1 MQPGSTSGGSAG
13 LRTGMRISDL
23 LTLRDQT
30 DETGR
35 LLLEDSAPKQAMK
48 RARRDGVPM
57 KSAPCPYD
65 DTPSRLG
72 GDMNASAYDALRR
85 DTADVLNSFAW
96 LSGHYFEMQPSNR
109 GTTLG
114 LTDVTSMGISL
125 PLVLFRRGV
134 DPVPPQGRLPSY
146 VASLFKASRG
156 VFSASVDLL
165 NKVGH
170 SPTTGAEVGRFAE
183 QEGHFVRQETGRV
196 CAAPTR
202 LIERTIDVVLTGRGA
217 DASRSGLGELLPFA
231 TLWEF
236 WNVEQAFNRAFDRYG
251 HVLRSLLEASGGA
264 PDPETL
270 FGATVVDQGVEH
282 RFGAFTDAFL
292 DYANAAQAE
301 LNRLL
306 GRAQNAPPLRFED
319 VVRIL

>member
-1 MQPGSTSGGSAG
+1 
-13 LRTGMRISDL
+13 MRISDL

-57 KSAPCPYD
+57 KSTRCPYE

-85 DTADVLNSFAW
+85 DTADVLNGFAW
-96 LSGHYFEMQPSNR
+96 LGRHYFEVEPSHR
-109 GTTLG
+109 GTTQG
-114 LTDVTSMGISL
+114 LVDVTSLGISL

-134 DPVPPQGRLPSY
+134 DPVPPQGALPSY
-146 VASLFKASRG
+146 IASLFKASRG

-165 NKVGH
+165 NKAGR
-170 SPTTGAEVGRFAE
+170 SPTTGADVARFAE
-183 QEGHFVRQETGRV
+183 REGHFVRRHTGRV

-202 LIERTIDVVLTGRGA
+202 LIERTIDVVLTGSGA
-217 DASRSGLGELLPFA
+217 DASRSSLGDFLPFA

-236 WNVEQAFNRAFDRYG
+236 WNVEQSFNRAFDRYG
-251 HVLRSLLEASGGA
+251 HVLRNLLEASGAA

-270 FGATVVDQGVEH
+270 FAATVVDQGAEH
-282 RFGAFTDAFL
+282 SFGAFTEAFL

-306 GRAQNAPPLRFED
+306 GRAPSAPPLRFED